1 MAIAEKAE
9 KKHDKPKKERT
20 GRVDQIIGPVVDVVF
35 DSQDLPEIYHALE
48 IDRGKQGRL
57 VLEVQQHRGNDV
69 VRTIAMDS
77 TDGLVRGTEVKDT
90 GGPITVPVG
99 KGTLG
104 RMMNVIG
111 DPIDGKGEIKSDVR
125 LPIHRLAPPVSE
137 QATDTEVLETG
148 IKVIDLFT
156 TFAKGSKIGL
166 FGGAGVGKTVI
177 VMELIRNI
185 ATEHQGFSVF
195 AGVGERTREGNSLW
209 LEMNESG
216 VIDKTSL
223 VFGQMNEP
231 PGARARVGLT
241 GLTLAEYFRDE
252 FGQDVL
258 LFIDN
263 VFRYMLAGSEVSALL
278 GRLPSAV
285 GYQPTL
291 ATEMGDL
298 EERITSTKK
307 GSITSVQ
314 AVFVPADD
322 YTDPAIATTFAHLGA
337 TVSLS
342 RAIVERGI
350 YPAVDP
356 LDSFSRFLTPDI
368 VGEEHYRVAR
378 GVQQVLQRNKE
389 LQDIIAILGPDELSE
404 DDKVLVARA
413 RKIERFLSQPFFVA
427 EIFTN
432 RPGKYV
438 PLKETIR
445 GFSEILEG
453 KHDDLPEQAFYMVG
467 TIDEAVAAAKG
478 EGAPS
483 DEAKPKE
490 DKPKAGASD
499 EQRPKGEAATPD
511 DGKPKGE
518 KLKAAV
524 QKEEKLKAA
533 AQKEEKP
540 KAGAS
545 DDQPPTGKQKESKDG
560 EAERGKGTK

>member
-1 MAIAEKAE
+1 MAIAEKSE
-9 KKHDKPKKERT
+9 KKQEKPKKART

-35 DSQDLPEIYHALE
+35 EAQDLPEIYHALE

-111 DPIDGKGEIKSDVR
+111 DPIDGKGKIESEVR
-125 LPIHRLAPPVSE
+125 LPIHRPAPPVSE

-148 IKVIDLFT
+148 IKVIDLVT

-185 ATEHQGFSVF
+185 ATQHQGFSVF

-209 LEMNESG
+209 IEMNESG
-216 VIDKTSL
+216 VIDKTAL

-342 RAIVERGI
+342 R
-350 YPAVDP
+350 
-356 LDSFSRFLTPDI
+356 DI

-478 EGAPS
+478 EAPRTEEKKPEPEKAKA
-483 DEAKPKE
+483 DAAAKP
-490 DKPKAGASD
+490 
-499 EQRPKGEAATPD
+499 
-511 DGKPKGE
+511 
-518 KLKAAV
+518 
-524 QKEEKLKAA
+524 
-533 AQKEEKP
+533 
-540 KAGAS
+540 
-545 DDQPPTGKQKESKDG
+545 
-560 EAERGKGTK
+560 